1 MMELPWIDQMHVL
14 ARIGR
19 EPAYTLQLALAGQGE
34 RRQALEH
41 FIQQRF
47 AVQHAARVRHFMPCL
62 LGLHDAR
69 GDVQA
74 TVGLRSAQGQPLFLE
89 RYLDQPIEQRL
100 ATRHG
105 AAVPR
110 ETIVEVGNL
119 AVGGSASA
127 RLLIVALTDL
137 LVAQGF
143 QWVVFTGTAMLLNS
157 FTRLGLCPLPLGPA
171 DPQRMGAELADWG
184 NYYAGQPQLM
194 GGAILPGHQQ
204 LLRQGLYARLAYQP
218 LFSLDEVAHAA
229 CS

>member
-34 RRQALEH
+34 RRQARWSTLSSSVLPYSTPPG
-41 FIQQRF
+41 F
-47 AVQHAARVRHFMPCL
+47 ATSCPACWAMTPGEMSRPPLACVAP
-62 LGLHDAR
+62 
-69 GDVQA
+69 
-74 TVGLRSAQGQPLFLE
+74 GQPLFLE

-119 AVGGSASA
+119 AVGGRASA

-143 QWVVFTGTAMLLNS
+143 QWVVFTGTAMLLSS

-204 LLRQGLYARLAYQP
+204 LLRQGSTCAWPLPAVVQP
-218 LFSLDEVAHAA
+218 
-229 CS
+229 